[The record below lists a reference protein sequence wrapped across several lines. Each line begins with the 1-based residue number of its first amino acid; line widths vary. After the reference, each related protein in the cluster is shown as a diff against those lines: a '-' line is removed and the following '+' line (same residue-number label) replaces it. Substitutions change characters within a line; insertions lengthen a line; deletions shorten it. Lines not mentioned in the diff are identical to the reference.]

1 MLITGV
7 WLTTRSNYKK
17 NHLFFKSWS
26 WSSIKV
32 QPIFEPLE
40 AALVLKQSNL
50 DFVFVE
56 DEFLDLAGSA
66 FPMKSLEIQT
76 PWVIKMCS
84 NEPSKLK
91 KNDAVYFYKS
101 IVRPLIQVNFEELL
115 SQIITYKK
123 DCMLRDKLDSK
134 RLFTVPDTED
144 TTIVPVI
151 KIKNLCYIR
160 KKSDGTLVQF
170 DNGVLYNYKTSF
182 ETFFKLTQSHS
193 NIFEV
198 TPGLLVNLDKLQNI
212 IPDEEEDEFVC
223 NLVSQKNIE
232 ISKAQKE
239 SLIAHI
245 ENYS

>member
-26 WSSIKV
+26 WSNIKV
-32 QPIFEPLE
+32 QPIFDPLE
-40 AALVLKQSNL
+40 AVLALKQTNL

-56 DEFLDLAGSA
+56 DEFLDAAGSD
-66 FPMKSLEIQT
+66 FHLKNLELNT

-84 NEPSKLK
+84 NEPKDLK
-91 KNDAVYFYKS
+91 NYDSVCFYKS
-101 IVRPLIQVNFEELL
+101 IVRPLIQVDFEDLI
-115 SQIITYKK
+115 SQIMTYKR
-123 DCMLRDKLDSK
+123 DCVLRDQSASR
-134 RLFTVPDTED
+134 RLFTIPDTED
-144 TTIVPVI
+144 TSIVPVI

-160 KKSDGTLVQF
+160 KKSKGTLIQF
-170 DNGVLYNYKTSF
+170 DNGVVYNYKTSF
-182 ETFFKLTQSHS
+182 ETFFKLTQTHS

-198 TPGLLVNLDKLQNI
+198 TPGLLVNLDKLQDI
-212 IPDEEEDEFVC
+212 IPNEEEDEFVC

-232 ISKAQKE
+232 ISKSQKE
-239 SLIAHI
+239 SLVAHI

>member
-1 MLITGV
+1 MLIAGV

-32 QPIFEPLE
+32 QPIFDPLE
-40 AALVLKQSNL
+40 AVLVLKQSNL

-56 DEFLDLAGSA
+56 DEFLDLAGST
-66 FPMKSLEIQT
+66 FPIKSLEIQT

-84 NEPSKLK
+84 NESSKLK
-91 KNDAVYFYKS
+91 KSDAVCFYKS
-101 IVRPLIQVNFEELL
+101 MVRPLIQLDFEELL

-123 DCMLRDKLDSK
+123 DCMLRDRSDSK
-134 RLFTVPDTED
+134 RLFTIPDTEEALV
-144 TTIVPVI
+144 IPII
-151 KIKNLCYIR
+151 KINNLCYIR
-160 KKSDGTLVQF
+160 KKNNGTLIQF

-193 NIFEV
+193 IIFEV

-212 IPDEEEDEFVC
+212 IPNDEEDEFVC

-232 ISKAQKE
+232 ISKSQKE
-239 SLIAHI
+239 SLIAK
-245 ENYS
+245 